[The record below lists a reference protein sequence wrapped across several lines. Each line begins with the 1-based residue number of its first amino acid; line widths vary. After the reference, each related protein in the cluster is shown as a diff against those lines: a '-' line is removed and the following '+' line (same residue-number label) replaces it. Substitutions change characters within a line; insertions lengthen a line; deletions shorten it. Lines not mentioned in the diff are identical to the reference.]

1 MSRYLVLT
9 LITGLLLA
17 ACGGT
22 SAPSEPQT
30 VTLAALQGGSDVTL
44 INDPQALF
52 PEDVGTVPTGTEC
65 VVVDKWYFASSHGSE
80 EMWFYKVDCNGV
92 VGWVRDWV
100 VTFSSAESSP

>member
-9 LITGLLLA
+9 LITGLLVV

-30 VTLAALQGGSDVTL
+30 VTLVALQGGSNVTL

-52 PEDVGTVPTGTEC
+52 PEDVGLVPTGTEC
-65 VVVDKWYFASSHGSE
+65 VVVDKWSSRSGHGGE
-80 EMWFYKVDCNGV
+80 TILFYKVDCSGL